1 MGCSSSNTIDNK
13 QQKFKK
19 DNQEYRFHTL
29 KEKYLKFKDIGD
41 DLNYENVKN
50 AYKIN
55 KKTLSNLNISEE
67 DFIEATMNEIAGKEL
82 KRRTFKNLNVNEYL
96 EVIVELGIPQ
106 EEFENF
112 KLSLQPIWK
121 EQVKSLILK
130 AGSEELLIPYFYNNL
145 KYNPQFQDISLINFI
160 TTENIEDLLDE
171 SEESILRRKK
181 FYEDISDVIKEC
193 RNLESFVFGIEARA
207 KDESERYVIK
217 GDFFSSIFQAIKQ
230 NTQIKSFGL
239 INVGNV
245 TFELGVESQKLLA
258 DCFKNQNLLL
268 TACTLINLDS
278 TYFNMILHNI
288 QLNKGLKGFVLI
300 TENLDQSMLNSFWNS
315 IGKSKFL
322 KGCII
327 GAVESITEKMKEELQ
342 AVRAKNKNLITI
354 AVCEKETIHNI

>member
-1 MGCSSSNTIDNK
+1 MGCSSSNTIDYK
-13 QQKFKK
+13 QQKSKK

-41 DLNYENVKN
+41 DLKYGNVKN
-50 AYKIN
+50 AYNSN
-55 KKTLSNLNISEE
+55 KSTLSNLNISEE

-82 KRRTFKNLNVNEYL
+82 KKRTFKNLNVNDYL

-106 EEFENF
+106 EEFEKF
-112 KLSLQPIWK
+112 KLSLQPKWR

-130 AGSEELLIPYFYNNL
+130 AGSEEPLIPYFYNNL

-160 TTENIEDLLDE
+160 TTEKIEDLLDE
-171 SEESILRRKK
+171 SEENILRRKK
-181 FYEDISDVIKEC
+181 FYEDISDVVKAS
-193 RNLESFVFGIEARA
+193 RNLETFVFGIEARA
-207 KDESERYVIK
+207 KDESERYAIK
-217 GDFFSSIFQAIKQ
+217 GDFFSTIFQAIKE

-245 TFELGVESQKLLA
+245 SFELGVDSQKLLA

-278 TYFNMILHNI
+278 THFNMMLHNI
-288 QLNKGLKGFVLI
+288 ELNKGLRGFVFI
-300 TENLDQSMLNSFWNS
+300 TENLDESMMNLYWNS
-315 IGKSKFL
+315 IGKSKYL

-327 GAVESITEKMKEELQ
+327 GAVESITEKMKEEIE

-354 AVCEKETIHNI
+354 GVCEKETIHSI